1 MIGNRLRLELPNA
14 TLADLVNRISLQLP
28 IPVIDRTRLVGRYD
42 FVLSWIS
49 NEGSADHI
57 ESGAPLADGL
67 DEAGPDLFFG
77 LQQQLGLRLE
87 KSKADM
93 RVLVVD
99 HMRELP
105 TEN

>member
-1 MIGNRLRLELPNA
+1 LLNA
-14 TLADLVNRISLQLP
+14 TLADLVDGISLQLP
-28 IPVIDRTRLVGRYD
+28 IPVIDRTGLDGRYD

-57 ESGAPLADGL
+57 EFGAPLADGL
-67 DEAGPDLFFG
+67 DDTGPDLFFG

-99 HMRELP
+99 HMRESP